1 MGGHMMKHILAKL
14 PARYWATIL
23 IALVTAFIFGRLNIG
38 QLLPNAVPWGILVL
52 LVTAWLGTGKGD
64 ALRLGAV
71 LGFLVSYAYLW
82 FDNRNIHSVSQ
93 VLTLIPLIVL
103 PALFGLLCGTALG
116 YLGWRLRRLFMRKPG
131 EHQ

>member
-1 MGGHMMKHILAKL
+1 MKHTLAKL
-14 PARYWATIL
+14 PARYWATVL

-52 LVTAWLGTGKGD
+52 LVTALLGTGKCD

-71 LGFLVSYAYLW
+71 FGFLVSYAYLW

-93 VLTLIPLIVL
+93 VLTLILLIIL
-103 PALFGLLCGTALG
+103 PAMFGLLCGTALG
-116 YLGWRLRRLFMRKPG
+116 YLGWRLRRLFMRKLG
-131 EHQ
+131 EHH